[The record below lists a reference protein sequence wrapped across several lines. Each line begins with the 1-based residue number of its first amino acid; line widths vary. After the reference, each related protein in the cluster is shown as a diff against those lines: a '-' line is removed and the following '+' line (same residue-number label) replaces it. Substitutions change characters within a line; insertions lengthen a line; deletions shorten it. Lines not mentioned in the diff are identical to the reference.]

1 MKHKVKALATVALAA
16 VAIGTASGVAAA
28 TQYPDG
34 GVWTYGAANG
44 GAFSNYY
51 HGSKYHSSTV
61 VSRWSSRSDI
71 GYASAG
77 RTSYAYIPTSWG
89 EQVAFYYNHY

>member
-1 MKHKVKALATVALAA
+1 MSKKFKMLVLTIISVVSLGI
-16 VAIGTASGVAAA
+16 VTGVAAA

-61 VSRWSSRSDI
+61 VSRKNSRSSK
-71 GYASAG
+71 GFAG
-77 RTSYAYIPTSWG
+77 AGKTSYAYIATSWG
-89 EQVAFYYNHY
+89 EQAAFYYNYN